1 MEKCSF
7 VSQGDFLKILSR
19 IFHLKSFPKKQKNR
33 IYDKKKN
40 GENQKNNKEGK
51 QYSGKKSG
59 MLHSLSC
66 IFLYSF

>member
-7 VSQGDFLKILSR
+7 ISQTDLLKKLSR

-33 IYDKKKN
+33 INDKENN
-40 GENQKNNKEGK
+40 GKNQKNNKEGK